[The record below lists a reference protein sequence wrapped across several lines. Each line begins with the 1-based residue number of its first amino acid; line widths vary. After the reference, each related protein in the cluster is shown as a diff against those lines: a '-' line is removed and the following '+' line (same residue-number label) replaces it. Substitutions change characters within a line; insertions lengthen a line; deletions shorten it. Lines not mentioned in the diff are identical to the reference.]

1 MQRIKKKKTS
11 IEKYISMRFIGITFI
26 TAVFMALFITYF
38 SDAAIDYDLKSQIR
52 KESRYDYLNIEM
64 RNGKVWVSDNFVYD
78 DDGIIK
84 VVLDSAGHLVRGA
97 YPDRNMEKLKPV
109 TKEVREITCGREEY
123 FTYDRS
129 IIKRDDAGKT
139 RIIAYVRSVVNIQ
152 DLSSGYRTLK
162 YASYI
167 CAAVIVLIATILAS
181 VFSRRIVGPIRQ
193 ICATSEKIGV
203 EKDLST
209 RIEYDGM
216 FKEIEILAQANNRML
231 DRLEDAFDKQKQ
243 FSSDV
248 THELRTP
255 VSVILA
261 QCQYAKKHISDKEE
275 FDEAISLI
283 ERQVKKTNDIISQ
296 ILQLSRL
303 DQDRIRIDFE
313 YVDLRDIVEEVC
325 ESEKMHDEKDI
336 NLRLSLE
343 SAEAR
348 VDVGLIMAAIRNII
362 NNAMKYSYDHSDV
375 DVILKKENGFVR
387 LMVRDYGCGM
397 SENVRKHIFDR
408 FYRADKARNSEG
420 FGLGLS
426 IAARIV
432 EIHSGKITV
441 ESEEKKGSTFYLAI
455 PEKL

>member
-1 MQRIKKKKTS
+1 MQRIKHKKIS

-26 TAVFMALFITYF
+26 TAVLMALFITYF
-38 SDAAIDYDLKSQIR
+38 SDAAIYYDLKSQIR
-52 KESRYDYLNIEM
+52 KESRYDYLNIDM
-64 RNGKVWVSDNFVYD
+64 INGKVWVSDNFVYE
-78 DDGIIK
+78 DDGITK
-84 VVLDSAGHLVRGA
+84 VILDASGYLVKGE
-97 YPDRNMEKLKPV
+97 YPEKSMEKLRV
-109 TKEVREITCGREEY
+109 ATKIVRELTCGSEEY

-129 IIKRDDAGKT
+129 IIKRDEAG
-139 RIIAYVRSVVNIQ
+139 RERVIAYVRSIVNVQHI
-152 DLSSGYRTLK
+152 SSGYRTLK

-209 RIEYDGM
+209 RIEYNGI

-231 DRLEDAFDKQKQ
+231 DRLEETFDKQKQ

-255 VSVILA
+255 VSVIMA
-261 QCQYAKKHISDKEE
+261 QCQYAKKHISNKEE

-336 NLRLSLE
+336 DLRLSLE
-343 SAEAR
+343 QAEAR
-348 VDVGLIMAAIRNII
+348 VDVGLIMVAIRNLI
-362 NNAMKYSYDHSDV
+362 NNAMKYSYDHSAV
-375 DVILKKENGFVR
+375 DVVLKKENGFVR
-387 LMVRDYGCGM
+387 LMIRDYGYGM
-397 SENVRKHIFDR
+397 SEDVRKHIFDR
-408 FYRADKARNSEG
+408 FYRADRARNSEG

-426 IAARIV
+426 IAAKIV